1 MTAPSLSR
9 RSFVAGGLA
18 MLADLPAFGQSLAPP
33 GAASPSSLPN
43 LGGEGPWDYWASGQG
58 AGVVRIAAAA
68 ILSASPYDTQ
78 PWLFRLGET
87 RIEVLADKDRALGEL
102 DPFRRELYMGLGCA
116 IENACVAAPAQGV
129 NPVVHLLPESS
140 AGNDELAAAI
150 ELEPARQARHPYQDA
165 IARRHTNRL
174 PYDTGRK
181 VDQATLDALAG
192 LVSSS
197 DTKVIFLEP
206 ASTGGTVFTD
216 LMMQATQRIIDTP
229 GLRDGR
235 WTGMRSTAAN
245 PSALDAKAL
254 QQADANWLKATR
266 TVACATASAF
276 GLIMVRGTRQDHR
289 LHIEAGRLWQRIHL
303 DGTNRSVAMQPMN
316 HFIEVIDYETRT
328 QGTSPVSSAMRAA
341 LPQDWNGW
349 EPIFGFRLGYA
360 DATAPRSPRRPLASI
375 VVA

>member
-1 MTAPSLSR
+1 MTTSSFSR
-9 RSFVAGGLA
+9 RSFLAGGLA
-18 MLADLPAFGQSLAPP
+18 ALVDLSAFGQPSGLPGTASL
-33 GAASPSSLPN
+33 SPLPN
-43 LGGEGPWDYWASGQG
+43 VGGEGPWDYWESGQG
-58 AGVVRIAAAA
+58 TGVVRIAAAA

-78 PWLFRLGET
+78 PWLFRLGST
-87 RIEVLADKDRALGEL
+87 RIEVLADKDRAVGEL
-102 DPFRRELYMGLGCA
+102 DPFQRELYMGLGCA
-116 IENACVAAPAQGV
+116 IENACVAAPAQGI
-129 NPVVHLLPESS
+129 NPVVRLLPELS
-140 AGNDELAAAI
+140 AGDDNLAAVI
-150 ELEPARQARHPYQDA
+150 ELEPARQAKHPYHDA

-192 LVSSS
+192 LTSSS
-197 DTKVIFLEP
+197 DTKVLFLES
-206 ASTGGTVFTD
+206 ASPGGAIFTD

-229 GLRDGR
+229 GLRESR
-235 WTGMRSTAAN
+235 WTGVRAAAAN
-245 PSALDAKAL
+245 PSPLSAEVL

-303 DGTNRSVAMQPMN
+303 DGTNRSLAMQPMN

-328 QGTSPVSSAMRAA
+328 QGTSPVSSSIRAA
-341 LPQDWNGW
+341 LPQNWNGW

-360 DATAPRSPRRPLASI
+360 GATAPRSPRRPLSSI